1 MPTVRPLPV
10 ATIFSLRSRGNGA
23 DKSGTAVVCSGSAGA
38 KMSVAIDDESGR
50 ISPSSRERSNS
61 LVRPEGEMIIS
72 ETGRAPLQRGL
83 RRCCGGGVGEWTPAE
98 RRRRNRFAFSRGPA
112 SFLRIELRRRRDGCC
127 LGNCSLTV
135 ALRQTV
141 RRRADR
147 VRMRLDSDNG
157 ARSSDCS
164 WLTELDR
171 EVTCAEET

>member
-1 MPTVRPLPV
+1 MPTERPLPV
-10 ATIFSLRSRGNGA
+10 ATIFSLRSGANGV
-23 DKSGTAVVCSGSAGA
+23 DKSGTAVVCSGSARV
-38 KMSVAIDDESGR
+38 KMSVAIDDESKR
-50 ISPSSRERSNS
+50 ISPSSRERGNS
-61 LVRPEGEMIIS
+61 IVRPEGEMIIS

-83 RRCCGGGVGEWTPAE
+83 RRCGGGVCELTPAE

-112 SFLRIELRRRRDGCC
+112 SFLRIELQRRREGCC

-147 VRMRLDSDNG
+147 VRIRLDSDIG

-164 WLTELDR
+164 WVTELAR
-171 EVTCAEET
+171 EETCAGEM